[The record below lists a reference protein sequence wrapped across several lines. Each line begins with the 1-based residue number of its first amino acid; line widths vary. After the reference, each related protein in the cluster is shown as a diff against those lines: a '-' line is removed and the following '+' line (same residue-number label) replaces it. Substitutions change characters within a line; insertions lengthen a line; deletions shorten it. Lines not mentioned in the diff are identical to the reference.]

1 MTLVLGPCRTC
12 TDNTFIRTEIHHL
25 NKVSSTVTYSSYTAE
40 VTGFESPAGYNR
52 PSDNS
57 QPAAEVSTQCMPG
70 ISCTS
75 GNGVRGIGDTA
86 YVRFLVKV
94 TENETLKTYG

>member
-1 MTLVLGPCRTC
+1 MTLVLGPCGTC

-57 QPAAEVSTQCMPG
+57 QPAAEKFPHSACLVFHAP
-70 ISCTS
+70 
-75 GNGVRGIGDTA
+75 RGMEYEALEILHM
-86 YVRFLVKV
+86 YVFL
-94 TENETLKTYG
+94 